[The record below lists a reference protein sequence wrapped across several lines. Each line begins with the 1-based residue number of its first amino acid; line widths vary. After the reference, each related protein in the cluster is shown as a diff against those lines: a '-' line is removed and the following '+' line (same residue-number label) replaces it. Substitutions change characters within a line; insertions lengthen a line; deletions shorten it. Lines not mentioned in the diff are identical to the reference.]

1 MVGKPL
7 SSRAALAN
15 RILAAVACLLALT
28 ACDPTL
34 GIGLPGERALEDGA
48 VATLGKATSFEIVGS
63 YGDDGGR
70 WIIDLQVVRPN
81 TEHIVLTGPDQKIEA
96 IVLGGRGYFRG
107 QQFLAQHLGNDPLS
121 LDLLRAEGNSW
132 WNGPVAYFPRLPDL
146 TDGATFR
153 STFLGSASS
162 TRTDHHSVDAVDA
175 VELSGARADVFIASS
190 PPFSLL
196 RVHMKKGVVIDGLG
210 EADLT
215 YGAYNRDFAIKA
227 PTDVIDF
234 SNLSALPPLY
244 TVVSVDTLE
253 CLSPSPSPS
262 VSPSPL
268 PSPSVS
274 PPPSV
279 FPSPSAAPSTL
290 ATSTCVVSALLKNL
304 GGPTGAQAP
313 STVTFTMT
321 DPVSRMSLGSCQVQ
335 VQPDVGYN
343 ATTTVSCTLPIAQ
356 PQNAALV
363 TATANNP
370 GPG

>member
-7 SSRAALAN
+7 PSRVIMGSRIVAA
-15 RILAAVACLLALT
+15 AASLLVLPT
-28 ACDPTL
+28 CDPTL
-34 GIGLPGERALEDGA
+34 GLGLPSERAVEDGA
-48 VATLGKATSFEIVGS
+48 VATLGNATSFEIVGS
-63 YGDDGGR
+63 YGDAGGR
-70 WIIDLQVVRPN
+70 WTIDLQVVKPA
-81 TEHIVLTGPDQKIEA
+81 TQHVVLAGPDQKIEA

-107 QQFLAQHLGNDPLS
+107 KQFLAQHMGNDPLS
-121 LDLLRAEGNSW
+121 QDLLRAEGDLW
-132 WNGPVAYFPRLPDL
+132 WNCPVTYFPRLPDL

-162 TRTDHHSVDAVDA
+162 ARTDHLSVDGVDA

-210 EADLT
+210 EADFT
-215 YGAYNRDFAIKA
+215 YGAYNRGFAIKA

-234 SNLSALPPLY
+234 SNRSVLPPLY
-244 TVVSVDTLE
+244 TVVSVDASD
-253 CLSPSPSPS
+253 CG
-262 VSPSPL
+262 
-268 PSPSVS
+268 
-274 PPPSV
+274 
-279 FPSPSAAPSTL
+279 
-290 ATSTCVVSALLKNL
+290 STCVVSALLKNL

-321 DPVSRMSLGSCQVQ
+321 DPVSRMALGSCQAQ

-343 ATTTVSCTLPIAQ
+343 ATTMVSCTIPTAQ
-356 PQNAALV
+356 PQNAAVV

-370 GPG
+370 GLG

>member
-1 MVGKPL
+1 
-7 SSRAALAN
+7 
-15 RILAAVACLLALT
+15 
-28 ACDPTL
+28 
-34 GIGLPGERALEDGA
+34 
-48 VATLGKATSFEIVGS
+48 
-63 YGDDGGR
+63 
-70 WIIDLQVVRPN
+70 
-81 TEHIVLTGPDQKIEA
+81 
-96 IVLGGRGYFRG
+96 
-107 QQFLAQHLGNDPLS
+107 
-121 LDLLRAEGNSW
+121 
-132 WNGPVAYFPRLPDL
+132 
-146 TDGATFR
+146 
-153 STFLGSASS
+153 
-162 TRTDHHSVDAVDA
+162 
-175 VELSGARADVFIASS
+175 
-190 PPFSLL
+190 LL

-244 TVVSVDTLE
+244 TVVSVDTLA

-343 ATTTVSCTLPIAQ
+343 ATTTVSCTIPTAQ